1 MASWPRPLTQKRQR
15 IRHLRPTRTRF
26 EASDARRDFGFRIS
40 NFGFSLSV
48 NRNSG
53 LSSIRNRK
61 SAISIS
67 MSIYRRVLAYYRP
80 FWPQTIFGL
89 LLSLC
94 GIGLNLLKPW
104 PLKFIVDQILPSF
117 ARGSQTNTFI
127 GFQLFAGHLRIPTSP
142 ILSVHGLIAAL
153 CLALIAIQLVWG
165 AINWITSYLFV
176 KIGLQ
181 ALLKLRTDLYAYLQ
195 SLSLKYHDARRS
207 SDSSFRVAYDSQ
219 SIQTIYNKG
228 FTNIFGSIITLVG
241 TFVIM
246 VRLDWQLTLLS
257 LAIVPLIVGAIY
269 FFAHRIRRESTFI
282 QEQESAMLAQ
292 AQEGLSSIRMV
303 HAFGREEFEILQFHQ
318 QASQSLEANLRLTLT
333 NVNSALVIS
342 TLMVIGTAAMYYV
355 GTLHVLAGTLTL
367 GSLLVFS
374 AYLLMLYQP
383 LESLTYTAW
392 AMEGAT
398 AGARRCFEVL
408 DGQDDVVDSPK
419 AIAISS
425 ARGLIE
431 FQNVSFA
438 YAQDRRVLHNLHL
451 TISPNQIVALVGGTG
466 AGKSTLLSL
475 VPRFYDPTSGSVML
489 DGCDLREITKKSLRA
504 QIAIV
509 LQDTLL
515 FSTSVRENIAYGR
528 PDATEE
534 EIVDA
539 ARRAQ
544 ADEFILQMP
553 NGYQSAVGER
563 GGHLSVGQRQRLGI
577 ARAFLKNA
585 PVLLL
590 DEPTSALDPA
600 TESAIMETIKELMRG
615 RTTLIATHRLATVHN
630 VDQIV
635 VLDRGRVVEQGRGSE
650 LVARGGVYA
659 KLYTSGKF
667 AT

>member
-1 MASWPRPLTQKRQR
+1 
-15 IRHLRPTRTRF
+15 
-26 EASDARRDFGFRIS
+26 
-40 NFGFSLSV
+40 
-48 NRNSG
+48 
-53 LSSIRNRK
+53 
-61 SAISIS
+61 
-67 MSIYRRVLAYYRP
+67 MSIYRRVLRYYRP
-80 FWPQTIFGL
+80 FLGQTIFGL
-89 LLSLC
+89 LLSLI
-94 GIGLNLLKPW
+94 GICLNLLKPW
-104 PLKFIVDQILPSF
+104 PFKIIVDDF
-117 ARGSQTNTFI
+117 
-127 GFQLFAGHLRIPTSP
+127 LRPGPATSGNWRVWIP
-142 ILSVHGLIAAL
+142 LL
-153 CLALIAIQLVWG
+153 CLALVAIQLLWG
-165 AINWITSYLFV
+165 IINWVTNYLFV

-181 ALLKLRTDLYAYLQ
+181 ALLKLRTDLYSYLQ

-228 FTNIFGSIITLVG
+228 FTNVFSSIVTLIG

-246 VRLDWQLTLLS
+246 LQLDWKLTFVS

-269 FFAHRIRRESTFI
+269 LFAHRIRRESTSI

-303 HAFGREEFEILQFHQ
+303 HAFGREEFEVRQFHQ
-318 QASQSLEANLRLTLT
+318 QARQSLQANLRLTLT

-342 TLMVIGTAAMYYV
+342 TLMVIGTAAMYYI
-355 GTLHVLAGTLTL
+355 GALHVLAGTLTL

-398 AGARRCFEVL
+398 AGAKRCFEVL
-408 DGQDDVVDSPK
+408 DRQDDVIDSPG

-425 ARGLIE
+425 AKGAIV
-431 FQNVSFA
+431 FKSVTFG
-438 YAQDRRVLHNLHL
+438 YAADRTVVRDIDLR
-451 TISPNQIVALVGGTG
+451 IDPNQIVGLVGGTG
-466 AGKSTLLSL
+466 AGKSTLLGL
-475 VPRFYDPTSGSVML
+475 VPRFYDPTTGSITL
-489 DGCDLREITKKSLRA
+489 DGRDLRQVTKKSLRA

-515 FSTSVRENIAYGR
+515 FSTTVRENIAYGR

-534 EIVDA
+534 EIVEA

-544 ADEFILQMP
+544 ADDFIQQLP
-553 NGYQSAVGER
+553 NGYASPVGER
-563 GGHLSVGQRQRLGI
+563 GGHLSVGQRQRIGI

-585 PVLLL
+585 PILLL
-590 DEPTSALDPA
+590 DEPTSALDPV
-600 TESAIMETIKELMRG
+600 TELAIMETIKELMRG
-615 RTTLIATHRLATVHN
+615 RTTLIATHRLAAIHD

-635 VLDRGRVVEQGRGSE
+635 VLEGGRIVEKGRGPE
-650 LVARGGVYA
+650 LVRRGGIYA

-667 AT
+667 PS